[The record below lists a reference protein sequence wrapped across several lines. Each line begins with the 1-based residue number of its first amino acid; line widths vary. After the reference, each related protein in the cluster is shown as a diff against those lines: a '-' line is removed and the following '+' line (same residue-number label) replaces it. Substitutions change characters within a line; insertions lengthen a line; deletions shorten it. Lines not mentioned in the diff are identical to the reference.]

1 MGEAVSRSR
10 GRACGKVI
18 LAGEHAVVYGFR
30 AVAIGLDRGAEARA
44 TRLDIGP
51 SRLHVAGLELSV
63 GNDHDLARAF
73 AAVIADVGM
82 SHPFASS

>member
-63 GNDHDLARAF
+63 GHDHDLARAF